1 MFIRL
6 FWVVGI
12 AGITQ
17 ASLLLALCCL
27 TTFITTIS
35 LSAIATNGEI
45 KSGGAYYMLSRNL
58 GTEFGTAIGI
68 LFYLGNAVAASM
80 YLVGGVEILLIYIF
94 PDLTIGGREVQSQTD
109 MFGMMSHNLRIYA
122 TLLLILEFIVVAMG
136 VRFVQLFAPIS
147 LLCVILS
154 ILSCFAGGIEKSISP
169 ENGQRVCKIGDHL
182 LQAQIFMPQNI
193 SIIHICRYC
202 NEGFM

>member
-1 MFIRL
+1 
-6 FWVVGI
+6 
-12 AGITQ
+12 
-17 ASLLLALCCL
+17 
-27 TTFITTIS
+27 
-35 LSAIATNGEI
+35 
-45 KSGGAYYMLSRNL
+45 MLSRNL
-58 GTEFGTAIGI
+58 GTEFGTAIGM

-122 TLLLILEFIVVAMG
+122 TLLLLLEFVVVAMG

-147 LLCVILS
+147 LFCVILS

-169 ENGQRVCKIGDHL
+169 ENGQRVCKMGDHL
-182 LQAQIFMPQNI
+182 LQAQVFMPENV
-193 SIIHICRYC
+193 SLMHICKYC
-202 NEGFM
+202 NERHM